1 LPRTD
6 NKIVLSTC
14 TRPSLNRLYTYS
26 LFASHSSLLCCR
38 NAVQLPGGIEIFH
51 APRRA
56 DPFDHP
62 ALVNEVH
69 APAIHPRVLRRVRP
83 LVAKVG
89 GEVGYQHVGIIIKL
103 SINDVLGVGS
113 IKISRLLSSP
123 SVPCATEPNMNWG
136 GQL

>member
-1 LPRTD
+1 
-6 NKIVLSTC
+6 
-14 TRPSLNRLYTYS
+14 
-26 LFASHSSLLCCR
+26 
-38 NAVQLPGGIEIFH
+38 
-51 APRRA
+51 
-56 DPFDHP
+56 
-62 ALVNEVH
+62 VH